1 MISFSNNRLHTL
13 CIQLSYPCNLLI
25 SSNPK
30 SLKVLYTSGDFRL
43 SPRMDDYTLDDSVH
57 FFGKY

>member
-30 SLKVLYTSGDFRL
+30 SLKVLYTSGEIHL
-43 SPRMDDYTLDDSVH
+43 ALYLDDYAFDYSVH
-57 FFGKY
+57 Y